1 MNCELKVKEETKEK
15 EHDIGEKRESRRY
28 TVELACITRNPVL
41 LSENTKAH
49 SLQSPKDD
57 YSDSHSKP
65 LNFVA

>member
-1 MNCELKVKEETKEK
+1 MNSEFKVKEETKEK

-28 TVELACITRNPVL
+28 TSELACITRNPFP

-57 YSDSHSKP
+57 YPDSHSKP